1 MNSDFLAKLMAASA
15 EDRPWLLMESVLE
28 SLSVELRWAV
38 WAMAVPHWFDAEI
51 LAVLCPELAI
61 DAERLYEELQALSFV
76 ERFGDRG
83 FNVHEATRTL
93 LLDRFWQDRPE
104 EFKAISQRAAD
115 YFANDED
122 NPAEWLYHKAVVE
135 PIGNAMEQVM
145 RPFDHNYQ
153 RTESEIV
160 LKVLNEQISANHI
173 LNASVTAG
181 TRYWSGEVCSR
192 FYEKSE
198 ALAHYQDAIVL
209 YREVG
214 DQLGEANTLRVIGDV
229 FQFKDQRDEAL
240 AHYQD
245 AIVLYREVGN
255 RLGEANTLKAI
266 GEVLQFKSQYDEA
279 LAPYQDAIV
288 LCREV
293 GDRLGEANTL
303 YRIGEVLQFKSQYDE
318 ALAHYQDAIVLYREV
333 GSRLGEANTLQVI
346 GNVLQFKKQTDE
358 ALARYQDAIVLYREV
373 GDRLGEANTLK
384 AIADVLQ
391 FKDQHD
397 EALAHYQDAIILYR
411 EVGSRL
417 GEANTLKAIG
427 NLQSD
432 YNLAIQTFFQ
442 PALKIYEQ
450 IEDQYSQA
458 GILTY
463 SIAPTYLKLGNFCA
477 AKTSY
482 EQALKLWTN
491 INYVQGINQCKRILL
506 ILNPK
511 LWKLFIGFC
520 IGFAIVLLIGYLRK

>member
-333 GSRLGEANTLQVI
+333 G
-346 GNVLQFKKQTDE
+346 
-358 ALARYQDAIVLYREV
+358 
-373 GDRLGEANTLK
+373 DRLGEANTLK